1 MELQGAGRRRVRAA
15 AIAVGLPVLGAAA
28 TVGLW
33 WLAIA
38 AFDIQSYVAPTP
50 GQVASAFARMPGYL
64 VDGAWVT
71 LLETLE
77 GFGLAVAAGVL
88 AGMALASSRL
98 VEQALYPSLVA
109 LNAVPKLALGSLLTV
124 WMGFG
129 QAPKVVMV
137 VLMCFFPIVL
147 ATVAGLTSTPA
158 ELAELARSLSASR
171 WQAFTKVRLPAALP
185 QIFVGLKTAMPLA
198 VIGAAIA
205 ELFGSTAGLGFVI
218 YTAGSDTAVT
228 FAAIGL
234 LALMSIVLFYAV
246 VVVERLL
253 LPWVRETTA

>member
-1 MELQGAGRRRVRAA
+1 LRRVLLPLAG
-15 AIAVGLPVLGAAA
+15 AVA

-33 WLAIA
+33 WLVIV
-38 AFDIQSYVAPTP
+38 AFDVQSYVAPTP
-50 GQVASAFARMPGYL
+50 REVAAVFGRLPGYL
-64 VDGAWVT
+64 ADNTRVT
-71 LLETLE
+71 LLETLA
-77 GFGLAVAAGVL
+77 GFGLAVLAGVL
-88 AGMALASSRL
+88 IGAALASSRW
-98 VEQALYPSLVA
+98 VEEAMYPSLVA

-124 WMGFG
+124 WLGFG

-137 VLMCFFPIVL
+137 VLMCFFPVVL
-147 ATVAGLTSTPA
+147 ATVGGLTRTPA

-228 FAAIGL
+228 FAAIVL
-234 LALMSIVLFYAV
+234 LAALSIVLFYAV
-246 VVVERLL
+246 VVAERLL
-253 LPWVRETTA
+253 LPWVRETTG